1 MNRIFAVA
9 SLIFITSALWAA
21 EEAAVRVP
29 TRNEP
34 TRTSSPRA
42 NSGKQKLREGGKLTD
57 VRGRFEF
64 AGERIAFYPVDG
76 SETLPVLE
84 NLALERTTQ
93 IIQDSRGKQEWIV
106 SGILTEYRGNNYLLL
121 TKAVVKGAE

>member
-9 SLIFITSALWAA
+9 SLIFTTSALWAA